1 MPIKT
6 HNERTQMCFDRLK
19 QEGFFIN
26 PAMINFKTQLEEYF
40 KKEKSPEIVTKN
52 LLYMHQNSFNFNDP
66 VVQRQLFATQEYSSD
81 KVIEVLSNR
90 ELFFKYGFEHPIL
103 FARQLKQ
110 CPALSQFK
118 EKILN
123 KDQTSSMY
131 FGLQALESNR
141 YFTTSSEANASG
153 SKKHA
158 SNLLAELDEHSYKY
172 RIREAGEGYEEQSI
186 DLLPER
192 VARNFIDLRDQGYT
206 GMFVWQENSR
216 AAHGLTEDK
225 LKALANPSNE
235 GLLQSMAS
243 DIQWLGVRFGISAIR
258 RSMASYDQ
266 HSTTRLER
274 ELEDDTNQLNLSASF
289 LKCWAT
295 LFIKNKIL
303 DLINADDNQELR
315 LNFQTC
321 VIDQRTLSVTP
332 DFLRKAFL
340 RLPSAPKSE
349 FNRKLLVIQQQALL
363 ETIDN
368 IMRSDSI
375 NPIVQNIKVALRN
388 KEVILA
394 VDWADI
400 LMNLPIENFSAE
412 AIAQRTLLSA
422 LAKLSPEES
431 RSALGLEKLN
441 EQQQAKLILELQ
453 QNGCM
458 IKGAFEY
465 VSTLLIKSSP
475 AHGDLLVSY
484 FLANKNDWQYKSC
497 ALKDLTQLAHW
508 IRIHRKTLNQNTREC
523 IDQVINNSLRQSI
536 PQLQISV
543 FDSFFNNSGIN
554 DPLHQIWLKVKK
566 TASKDAERVY
576 SMIKKTRESYP
587 IDIKTISLQ
596 LSDYMTQNPQSA
608 YTLELQNVYGDF
620 FKEFTP
626 SKALVRSANDI
637 EERTASCC

>member
-225 LKALANPSNE
+225 LKALANPSNDS
-235 GLLQSMAS
+235 LYQSMVNDDFWSAVKQDFSGMLGRAS
-243 DIQWLGVRFGISAIR
+243 ESA
-258 RSMASYDQ
+258 
-266 HSTTRLER
+266 
-274 ELEDDTNQLNLSASF
+274 TNQCNASITF
-289 LKCWAT
+289 SQCWAAVR
-295 LFIKNKIL
+295 IKNTVL